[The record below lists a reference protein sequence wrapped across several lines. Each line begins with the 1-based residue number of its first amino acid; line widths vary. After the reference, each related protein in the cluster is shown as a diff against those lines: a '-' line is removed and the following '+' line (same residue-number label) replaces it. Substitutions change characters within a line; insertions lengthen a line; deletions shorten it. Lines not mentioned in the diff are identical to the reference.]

1 MCARSVNYWLAL
13 KVDPET
19 GKILPRF
26 LEVLA
31 KPPAVRK
38 QLWVLREEEVKLL
51 KKTVRAIGD
60 VCGAENFNVGL
71 TAEDLWL
78 YWKEYFRAS
87 HTRFWGRHPPPLERM
102 SAVFNISSLASWLK
116 DVEELTCF
124 LEGDLPEA
132 MLLVGKGAKIAH
144 AFSSLIL
151 FEEKITLYILDFWQN
166 LSY

>member
-1 MCARSVNYWLAL
+1 MSYIANPSRAR
-13 KVDPET
+13 
-19 GKILPRF
+19 
-26 LEVLA
+26 
-31 KPPAVRK
+31 
-38 QLWVLREEEVKLL
+38 
-51 KKTVRAIGD
+51 
-60 VCGAENFNVGL
+60 
-71 TAEDLWL
+71 
-78 YWKEYFRAS
+78 
-87 HTRFWGRHPPPLERM
+87 
-102 SAVFNISSLASWLK
+102 LASWLK